1 MVRIIIIIYSIFIP
15 FNLARAELSEQEK
28 IYFNFFDFNKDEHVS
43 FEEINSTISIFFNL
57 LDKNKDKKISEEEII
72 DLKSLIESF

>member
-43 FEEINSTISIFFNL
+43 FEEIKIFITVWWCFTWPNTL
-57 LDKNKDKKISEEEII
+57 QIFENVSK
-72 DLKSLIESF
+72 